1 MINNDALPTD
11 GASGLNYTVEPVGP
25 PGPDTI
31 ELLVRLYLCPSY
43 DVMDL
48 VTETVSIHYCS
59 QGRQITCFSTMLFS
73 FMIVFLFVCVARI
86 FIIIIIII
94 IFIILF

>member
-1 MINNDALPTD
+1 MSTD
-11 GASGLNYTVEPVGP
+11 GASGLNYTVEPVGQS
-25 PGPDTI
+25 GPDTI

-59 QGRQITCFSTMLFS
+59 QGRQITCFSVMLFI
-73 FMIVFLFVCVARI
+73 FMLVFLFVCVARI
-86 FIIIIIII
+86 FIIIITLV
-94 IFIILF
+94 LFVKYVSMDEI

>member
-11 GASGLNYTVEPVGP
+11 GASGLNYTVEPVGQS
-25 PGPDTI
+25 GPDTI

-59 QGRQITCFSTMLFS
+59 QGRQITCFSVMLFI
-73 FMIVFLFVCVARI
+73 FMLVFLFVCVARI

-94 IFIILF
+94 FIILF